1 MADIRILVADDHPL
15 FREGVRAM
23 LHREPEMRIVG
34 EECFGP
40 VASLYRV
47 SSAEDAVA
55 RANDSEFGLSSAAWT
70 NDEVEIELFTREL
83 QAGGV
88 FLNGMT
94 VSFPEL
100 PFGGIKSS
108 GYGRELSAHGIR
120 EFCNV
125 KTVWRA

>member
-1 MADIRILVADDHPL
+1 VLVGGEIPDGPGWFYPATVVADIT
-15 FREGVRAM
+15 
-23 LHREPEMRIVG
+23 PEMRLFS

-40 VASLYRV
+40 VAALYRV
-47 SSAEDAVA
+47 DSIDDAIA
-55 RANDSEFGLSSAAWT
+55 AANDSEFGLSSNAWT
-70 NDEVEIELFTREL
+70 NDEAEIEQLTREL

-94 VSFPEL
+94 VSFPQL

>member
-1 MADIRILVADDHPL
+1 VQ
-15 FREGVRAM
+15 
-23 LHREPEMRIVG
+23 

-40 VASLYRV
+40 VAALFRV
-47 SSAEDAVA
+47 DSIDAA
-55 RANDSEFGLSSAAWT
+55 IAAANDSEFGLSSAAWT
-70 NDEVEIELFTREL
+70 NDEAEIERFSREI

-94 VSFPEL
+94 ASYPQL
-100 PFGGIKSS
+100 PFGGVKSS
-108 GYGRELSAHGIR
+108 GYGRELSGHGIR